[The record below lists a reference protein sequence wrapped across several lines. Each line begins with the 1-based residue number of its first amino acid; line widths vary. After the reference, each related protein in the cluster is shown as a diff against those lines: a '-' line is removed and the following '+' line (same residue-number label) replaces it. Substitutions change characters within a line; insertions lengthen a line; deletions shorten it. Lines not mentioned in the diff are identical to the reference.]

1 MAHPAKKQTKHS
13 RSQLARLRKLC
24 RSLPETVEV
33 EAWGEPT
40 FRIKGKM
47 FAMFASP
54 DTHHGDGRTAVWIM
68 AEADERDLL
77 VQAAPQQYFVP
88 PYQGKSGWIGAYLD
102 ESTNWDELEGLLRE
116 GHRLRGEKKPRRA

>member
-1 MAHPAKKQTKHS
+1 MAHPPKKQTTHS

-24 RSLPETVEV
+24 RSLPETLEV

-40 FRIKGKM
+40 FRTRDKM

-68 AEADERDLL
+68 AEAAERDVL
-77 VQAAPQQYFVP
+77 VAAAAERYFVP

-102 ESTNWDELEGLLRE
+102 EHTDWAELENLLRE
-116 GHRLRGEKKPRRA
+116 GHRLRSVRKARR